1 MADDAEDGLEALPS
15 TCAVSNR
22 TQGCQAWV
30 RVLRSFRV
38 TSRTFSLY
46 SSHTS
51 RFSEICYQTPEVIAQ
66 KNSGLWAKNWHR
78 TFSGTAHDLGLRCLG
93 GGHETPPLHTQQLL
107 LLLHLLLTERYRPL
121 GLACCCLRD
130 GCKSAPPYFR
140 AGGSTQPSSRSPE
153 PRPPFP
159 RLSRLT

>member
-1 MADDAEDGLEALPS
+1 MAEGPTPFFVAACALS
-15 TCAVSNR
+15 RR
-22 TQGCQAWV
+22 TQHCQAWV

-51 RFSEICYQTPEVIAQ
+51 RFSEICYQTLEVNCA
-66 KNSGLWAKNWHR
+66 KNSGLWGKSWHR

-107 LLLHLLLTERYRPL
+107 LLLLLHLLLTL
-121 GLACCCLRD
+121 VQCCGRSLCIRLVVCGVVSAVVHLR
-130 GCKSAPPYFR
+130 
-140 AGGSTQPSSRSPE
+140 
-153 PRPPFP
+153 
-159 RLSRLT
+159 L

>member
-1 MADDAEDGLEALPS
+1 MAEGPTPFFVAACALS
-15 TCAVSNR
+15 RR
-22 TQGCQAWV
+22 TQHSQAWV

-66 KNSGLWAKNWHR
+66 KNSGLWAKSWHR

-107 LLLHLLLTERYRPL
+107 LLLHLLLTP
-121 GLACCCLRD
+121 A
-130 GCKSAPPYFR
+130 APTWDANSRQKETPAEGR
-140 AGGSTQPSSRSPE
+140 GSGSDQALITWCRT
-153 PRPPFP
+153 
-159 RLSRLT
+159 RLCR